1 MVKMQG
7 VEWRTTEV
15 CLKTTWSR
23 NPMATQQAGRSG
35 TSLLSSA
42 RKKQKGKCYCLFL
55 CPFSRLGMSKLVFR
69 YAAFDLSRTFMLH
82 LFEGIGVVAA
92 GRGTES
98 RFSSGNSR
106 ESGIKKK
113 GNVSVAWS
121 VLTLCR
127 AFSRARIVSLSNM
140 SRAEFSSGRS
150 VSFD

>member
-55 CPFSRLGMSKLVFR
+55 CPFSRLGITRTWFGSVLDLSKLFV
-69 YAAFDLSRTFMLH
+69 LH
-82 LFEGIGVVAA
+82 LFEGIGVAAA

-113 GNVSVAWS
+113 GNVSVTWS